1 MLFRLAENALHRISR
16 LPFRLLP
23 CRPRR
28 FLSYT
33 TSTPTSAIIPP
44 SPDDFELVSLFDQP
58 RASEKWRP
66 LTVSGIFQHTQL
78 NTPAGFTALADST
91 LVRAQLLTERILRAP
106 QSRSELFKVVKN
118 LDRLSDLLCGV
129 IDLAELLRN
138 AHPDPEWVR
147 SANESYEKLCEY
159 MNVLNTNVG
168 LYQVNGFSLSMV
180 LVLMTC
186 IGPGHH
192 ST

>member
-1 MLFRLAENALHRISR
+1 
-16 LPFRLLP
+16 
-23 CRPRR
+23 
-28 FLSYT
+28 
-33 TSTPTSAIIPP
+33 
-44 SPDDFELVSLFDQP
+44 V
-58 RASEKWRP
+58 
-66 LTVSGIFQHTQL
+66 
-78 NTPAGFTALADST
+78 LADST

-106 QSRSELFKVVKN
+106 QSRGELFKVVKN

-168 LYQVNGFSLSMV
+168 LYQVNDFIFLV
-180 LVLMTC
+180 WLVLITC
-186 IGPGHH
+186 TGLRHD